1 MHYQNKQFVHFNI
14 HVGKCSINLVTL
26 LKAQYVILIKYPK
39 TTITLLYIL
48 LFCLL
53 SLSQMFLRMFKSRE
67 IINFT

>member
-39 TTITLLYIL
+39 TTITL
-48 LFCLL
+48 FCCFVYFHYPKCFEECLNPE
-53 SLSQMFLRMFKSRE
+53 K
-67 IINFT
+67 